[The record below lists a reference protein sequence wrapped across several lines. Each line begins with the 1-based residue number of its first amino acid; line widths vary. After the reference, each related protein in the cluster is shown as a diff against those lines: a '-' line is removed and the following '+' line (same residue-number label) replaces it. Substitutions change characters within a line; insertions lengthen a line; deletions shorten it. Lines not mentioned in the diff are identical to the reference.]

1 MTEMITL
8 IMLALL
14 ASPWLIQYWCARRKH
29 MILEQECRMSE
40 AMAEM
45 EELMLEAE
53 VKKGDLFH
61 DDVYRIMRAIQSRRR
76 YGIGL
81 KKLSVEEA
89 RKSRRN
95 AQRLK
100 SELAGSKRLLS
111 VSSKFLSGYIHA
123 ARISCPVR
131 FYLAF
136 GYILIL
142 IGLLQVFL
150 AALRHIDQAK
160 EDFHTLKQD
169 AKFQLLAESRSTQCS

>member
-1 MTEMITL
+1 MTELMTL
-8 IMLALL
+8 IILALL
-14 ASPWLIQYWCARRKH
+14 ASPCLIQFILVRRKRQ
-29 MILEQECRMSE
+29 ILEQKCRMSE

-81 KKLSVEEA
+81 KKVSTEEA

-95 AQRLK
+95 GQRLK

-111 VSSKFLSGYIHA
+111 VSSRFLSAYIHA
-123 ARISCPVR
+123 ARISCPIR

-136 GYILIL
+136 SYILIL
-142 IGLLQVFL
+142 NGLLQVFL

-160 EDFHTLKQD
+160 EDFRALKQD

>member
-1 MTEMITL
+1 MTELMTL
-8 IMLALL
+8 IILALL
-14 ASPWLIQYWCARRKH
+14 ASPWLIQFILVRRKRQ
-29 MILEQECRMSE
+29 ILEQECRMSE

-81 KKLSVEEA
+81 KKLSTEEA

-111 VSSKFLSGYIHA
+111 VSSKFLSAYIHA
-123 ARISCPVR
+123 ARISCPIR

-136 GYILIL
+136 GYILFL
-142 IGLLQVFL
+142 NGLTASFFSGSST
-150 AALRHIDQAK
+150 H
-160 EDFHTLKQD
+160 
-169 AKFQLLAESRSTQCS
+169 RSGEGGFPDVEAGC